1 MQVVDPVFYMHMF
14 SLFYNNVYYLFNQ
27 KNIYIPN
34 FDTKFEIFVETEELN
49 PLFLRH
55 IVGIVE
61 GFLQKLRAVIL
72 LRLWI
77 SDLILIKA
85 HEN

>member
-1 MQVVDPVFYMHMF
+1 MF
-14 SLFYNNVYYLFNQ
+14 IFFLTKQN
-27 KNIYIPN
+27 YIQN

-72 LRLWI
+72 LRL
-77 SDLILIKA
+77 
-85 HEN
+85 